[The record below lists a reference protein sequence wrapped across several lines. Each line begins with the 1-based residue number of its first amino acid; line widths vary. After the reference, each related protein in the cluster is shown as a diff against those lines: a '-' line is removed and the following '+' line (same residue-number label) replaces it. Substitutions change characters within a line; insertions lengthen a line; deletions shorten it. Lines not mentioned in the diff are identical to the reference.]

1 MQPIADDVWGI
12 EESLSIGPGMR
23 MPARATV
30 VRLANGDVVLHSPLR
45 LDDATAAAISKLGPV
60 KAILA
65 PNTVHWMFARAAAE
79 RFPSATLFGA
89 PGLEKKLGAFTP
101 LPADGF
107 VADGLRSFLV
117 GGAPRMNEH
126 VFLYR
131 KTLVVSDLVMN
142 IHRDFSPL
150 MSVFLRING
159 VHGRFAHSRMW
170 KVMGADAAAM
180 ARSLATIADWEFER
194 IVPAHGDVKEDNA
207 RAELGRVLKIPSPL
221 PGATAPTARTQTA
234 PAG

>member
-1 MQPIADDVWGI
+1 MEPTAIADGVWGI

-45 LDDATAAAISKLGPV
+45 LDDEAAAAISKLGPV

-65 PNTVHWMFARAAAE
+65 PNTVHWMFARAAKE
-79 RFPSATLFGA
+79 RFPEATLYGA
-89 PGLEKKLGAFTP
+89 PGLEKKLGEFTP

-117 GGAPRMNEH
+117 AGAPRMNEH
-126 VFLYR
+126 VFLYE
-131 KTLVVSDLVMN
+131 KTLIVTDLVMN
-142 IHRDFSPL
+142 IHRDFSAL

-170 KVMGADAAAM
+170 KIMGADAAAM
-180 ARSLATIADWEFER
+180 SQSLTTIANWEFDR
-194 IVPAHGDVKEDNA
+194 IVPAHGDIKEDNA
-207 RAELGRVLKIPSPL
+207 RAELARVLHVAPA
-221 PGATAPTARTQTA
+221 GTAPSAPRETA
-234 PAG
+234 PAA